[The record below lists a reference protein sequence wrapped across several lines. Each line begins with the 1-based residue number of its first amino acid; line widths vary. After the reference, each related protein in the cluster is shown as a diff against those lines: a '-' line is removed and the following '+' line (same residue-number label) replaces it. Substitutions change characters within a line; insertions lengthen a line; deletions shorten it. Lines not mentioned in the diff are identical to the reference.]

1 MGFISFNETY
11 YRQRLEAL
19 ESKALTRD
27 DIYEAQQLLK
37 VLDDLA
43 DEGYFTLNDRMESDF
58 SCLSRLRAVI
68 RSAGAAP
75 IPLEHDRLEETAYSA
90 QEFELRELLDGMI
103 TEAGKAVRST
113 DSPFLK
119 DIYAYCKWIG
129 YEEDT
134 AYVFLL
140 RDALLPYMYFKSRH
154 CERAYPWLISRRFL
168 EDIAEVDNVDDD
180 IRLPIYE
187 ALESGCRAYGDFCAF
202 CKDGMLRALERH
214 SELKQVLCGL
224 LRSIK
229 EKNIVVVE
237 SGYAGT
243 IPMMLKALD
252 DRVSFKLY
260 TTAPFLYDTY
270 KDVIFCRR
278 YEDIRK
284 FETVYSQDMLLRY
297 SSYRDGKFYVNLSDD
312 ATVRNR
318 SFEEIRYFM
327 G

>member
-11 YRQRLEAL
+11 YRQRLEVF
-19 ESKALTRD
+19 ESKTLTHD

-37 VLDDLA
+37 VLDDLT
-43 DEGYFTLNDRMESDF
+43 DEGYINLNNRMESDF
-58 SCLSRLRAVI
+58 SCLSRLHAVI
-68 RSAGAAP
+68 RNADASP
-75 IPLEHDRLEETAYSA
+75 IPIGHDRIEETAYRA
-90 QEFELRELLDGMI
+90 QEFELHDLLDGMI
-103 TEAGKAVRST
+103 TEARKTPRSS
-113 DSPFLK
+113 DRPFLK

-154 CERAYPWLISRRFL
+154 CERIYPWLISRRFL
-168 EDIAEVDNVDDD
+168 ENITKVEYVDDD

-187 ALESGCRAYGDFCAF
+187 ALESGCKAYEDFCAF
-202 CKDGMLRALERH
+202 CKDGMLKVLDRH

-260 TTAPFLYDTY
+260 TTAPFLYNTY
-270 KDVIFCRR
+270 KDIIFCCR

-284 FETVYSQDMLLRY
+284 FETVYSQDLLLRY
-297 SSYRDGKFYVNLSDD
+297 SSYYDGRFYVNLSSDE
-312 ATVRNR
+312 TVQNR
-318 SFEEIRYFM
+318 SLEEIRYFM
-327 G
+327 C